1 MTRFPTPTLIV
12 MAAIAMFLVSSPAMA
27 TTITADLPQF
37 SGPLDT
43 IPVPPLQTVG
53 TFTYTLPT
61 GETIVSALFK
71 STFGNEFFPN
81 TAPMNVLVDGIL
93 VGQCADAA
101 DPCNSGAN
109 NTAIFHT
116 FTKSDFAAL
125 ADGLAILQVDQIA
138 LRTARLGASSLVI
151 ETATSDLAATPQPA
165 SLTLMAIGLTGAV
178 SAAWRRMRP
187 RPDA

>member
-1 MTRFPTPTLIV
+1 ML
-12 MAAIAMFLVSSPAMA
+12 LVSSPATA
-27 TTITADLPQF
+27 TTVTADLPQF

-53 TFTYTLPT
+53 TFAYTLPT
-61 GETIVSALFK
+61 GETIVSAIFK
-71 STFGNEFFPN
+71 STFGNDFFSN

-93 VGQCADAA
+93 VGQCADAL
-101 DPCNSGAN
+101 DPCNSGP
-109 NTAIFHT
+109 TSTPMFHT

-125 ADGLAILQVDQIA
+125 ADGLAVLQVDQIA
-138 LRTARLGASSLVI
+138 LRTARLGASSLII
-151 ETATSDLAATPQPA
+151 ETAAADLAATPEPA
-165 SLTLMAIGLTGAV
+165 SLTLMAVGLTGAV

>member
-1 MTRFPTPTLIV
+1 
-12 MAAIAMFLVSSPAMA
+12 
-27 TTITADLPQF
+27 
-37 SGPLDT
+37 
-43 IPVPPLQTVG
+43 
-53 TFTYTLPT
+53 
-61 GETIVSALFK
+61 
-71 STFGNEFFPN
+71 
-81 TAPMNVLVDGIL
+81 MNVLVDGIL

-116 FTKSDFAAL
+116 FAKSDFAAL
-125 ADGLAILQVDQIA
+125 ADGLAVLQVDQIA

-151 ETATSDLAATPQPA
+151 ETAAADLAATPEPA